1 MATDTQLLPRL
12 DPGTV
17 EPPAAERGTSVTGW
31 LARGAAALPVLAV
44 VFLLPYHSGDWTN
57 NAIFAAIYAMVG
69 LSMNV
74 LVGYTGQI
82 SLGQQAFLGIGA
94 LTAANVV
101 HTGTNSPDPF
111 VFAWGMVA
119 AVGVSAGA
127 ALVLGGIAL
136 RIRGLYLALV
146 TLVFGAVTAD
156 AIFTIPALNG
166 NDAGVS
172 AYRPTALQSNYGYY
186 LFALAMVGVC
196 IYVDVWIRRSK
207 VGRGLIALRDNELV
221 ASAFGIN
228 VLGYKLLGF
237 VLSGAMAGLA
247 GGVFAFWSQE
257 FSDKDFTAAAGF
269 NKALI
274 FVVMVVVGGLGNR
287 AGVIAAAAFFALIDP
302 LFGGLF
308 GHLGWSNF
316 YTDHKAYIS
325 NIIGAGLL
333 LQTVIFNPGGLGQV
347 LRPFTRWFAG
357 HRFSVHDEHGDAA
370 AAALVG
376 GSDVRA

>member
-1 MATDTQLLPRL
+1 MATGELLTAYDADASGRRASL
-12 DPGTV
+12 LG
-17 EPPAAERGTSVTGW
+17 
-31 LARGAAALPVLAV
+31 LATRATAFLPVLALV
-44 VFLLPYHSGDWTN
+44 LLLPRQSGDWTN
-57 NAIFAAIYAMVG
+57 DAIFAAIYAMVG

-101 HTGTNSPDPF
+101 HTGTNAPDPF
-111 VFAWGMVA
+111 TFALGMVC
-119 AVGVSAGA
+119 AVAVSAGA
-127 ALVLGGIAL
+127 AAVLGGIAL

-156 AIFTIPALNG
+156 AVFTIPSLNG

-172 AYRPTALQSNYGYY
+172 AYRPTAIQTDYSYY
-186 LFALAMVGVC
+186 IFAVAMVGVC
-196 IYVDVWIRRSK
+196 LYVDVWIRRTK

-221 ASAFGIN
+221 ASSFGIN

-257 FSDKDFTAAAGF
+257 FSDKDFTATAGF

-287 AGVIAAAAFFALIDP
+287 AGVVAAAAFFALLDP
-302 LFGGLF
+302 ILSGIA
-308 GHLGWSNF
+308 HSTGWINY

-325 NIIGAGLL
+325 NIIGAVLL
-333 LQTVIFNPGGLGQV
+333 LQTLIFNPGGLGQV
-347 LRPFTRWFAG
+347 LRPFTRWFGG
-357 HRFSVHDEHGDAA
+357 HPFSLHDEHGDAA
-370 AAALVG
+370 AAALAG

>member
-1 MATDTQLLPRL
+1 MAAQADLAGRYDPR
-12 DPGTV
+12 
-17 EPPAAERGTSVTGW
+17 AAERRASLAGW
-31 LARGAAALPVLAV
+31 LARAVASAPVL
-44 VFLLPYHSGDWTN
+44 LLVLWVPSHSGDWTN

-82 SLGQQAFLGIGA
+82 SLGQQAFLGLGA

-101 HTGTNSPDPF
+101 HTGTNAPDPF
-111 VFAWGMVA
+111 TFAWGMVA
-119 AVGVSAGA
+119 AIGVSAGA
-127 ALVLGGIAL
+127 ALLLGGIAL

-166 NDAGVS
+166 NDAGIS
-172 AYRPTALQSNYGYY
+172 AYRPTALQSNYAFY
-186 LFALAMVGVC
+186 LFALAMVAVC
-196 IYVDVWIRRSK
+196 IYVDVWIRRTK
-207 VGRGLIALRDNELV
+207 TGRGLIALRDNELV

-257 FSDKDFTAAAGF
+257 FSDKDFTAGAGF

-302 LFGGLF
+302 LFAGIA
-308 GHLGWSNF
+308 HHTGWLTF

-347 LRPFTRWFAG
+347 LRPFTRWFSG
-357 HRFSVHDEHGDAA
+357 QKFSLHDEHGDAA

-376 GSDVRA
+376 GGDVRA

>member
-1 MATDTQLLPRL
+1 MAADTQLLPRL
-12 DPGTV
+12 DPGAADPGSV
-17 EPPAAERGTSVTGW
+17 EHRASVTGW
-31 LARGAAALPVLAV
+31 LVRGAAFIPVLALV
-44 VFLLPYHSGDWTN
+44 LLLPHHSGDWTN

-111 VFAWGMVA
+111 IFAWGMVA
-119 AVGVSAGA
+119 AVAVSAGA

-172 AYRPTALQSNYGYY
+172 AYRPTALQSNYAYY
-186 LFALAMVGVC
+186 LFAIAMVGVC
-196 IYVDVWIRRSK
+196 IYVDVWIRRTK
-207 VGRGLIALRDNELV
+207 TGRGLIALRDNELV

-287 AGVIAAAAFFALIDP
+287 AGVIAAAAFFALVDP
-302 LFGGLF
+302 LFAGLA
-308 GHLGWSNF
+308 HHTGWLNF

-357 HRFSVHDEHGDAA
+357 HKFSMHDEHGDAA

>member
-1 MATDTQLLPRL
+1 VQ
-12 DPGTV
+12 
-17 EPPAAERGTSVTGW
+17 
-31 LARGAAALPVLAV
+31 
-44 VFLLPYHSGDWTN
+44 
-57 NAIFAAIYAMVG
+57 
-69 LSMNV
+69 
-74 LVGYTGQI
+74 
-82 SLGQQAFLGIGA
+82 
-94 LTAANVV
+94 
-101 HTGTNSPDPF
+101 TGTNAADPF
-111 VFAWGMVA
+111 TFASGLVLAAAVA
-119 AVGVSAGA
+119 AASA
-127 ALVLGGIAL
+127 ALLGAVAL

-146 TLVFGAVTAD
+146 TLVFGSVTAD

-166 NDAGVS
+166 HDAGVP
-172 AYRPTALQSNYGYY
+172 AYRPTALQGNYHYY
-186 LFALAMVGVC
+186 LLALAMVGICV
-196 IYVDVWIRRSK
+196 YLDVWIRRSK

-274 FVVMVVVGGLGNR
+274 FVVMVVVGGLGSR

-302 LFGGLF
+302 LFAGIA
-308 GHLGWSNF
+308 HHTGWLSF

-325 NIIGAGLL
+325 NLIGAGLL

-347 LRPFTRWFAG
+347 LRPFTRWFGG
-357 HRFSVHDEHGDAA
+357 HPFTMHDDGDAA
-370 AAALVG
+370 GAALG
-376 GSDVRA
+376 GGDSVRA

>member
-1 MATDTQLLPRL
+1 MAADTQLLPRL
-12 DPGTV
+12 DPGAM
-17 EPPAAERGTSVTGW
+17 EPPSVERGVSVTGW
-31 LARGAAALPVLAV
+31 LARGAAFLPVLAL
-44 VFLLPYHSGDWTN
+44 VFLLPYHSDEWTN

-101 HTGTNSPDPF
+101 HSGTNSPDPF
-111 VFAWGMVA
+111 IFAWGMVA
-119 AVGVSAGA
+119 AIAVSAGA

-186 LFALAMVGVC
+186 VFAIAMVGLC
-196 IYVDVWIRRSK
+196 LYVDVWIRRSK

-302 LFGGLF
+302 LFAGLA
-308 GHLGWSNF
+308 HHTGWLNF

-347 LRPFTRWFAG
+347 LRPFTQWFAG
-357 HRFSVHDEHGDAA
+357 HRFSLHDEHGDAA

>member
-1 MATDTQLLPRL
+1 
-12 DPGTV
+12 
-17 EPPAAERGTSVTGW
+17 
-31 LARGAAALPVLAV
+31 
-44 VFLLPYHSGDWTN
+44 
-57 NAIFAAIYAMVG
+57 
-69 LSMNV
+69 
-74 LVGYTGQI
+74 
-82 SLGQQAFLGIGA
+82 
-94 LTAANVV
+94 
-101 HTGTNSPDPF
+101 
-111 VFAWGMVA
+111 MVA

-127 ALVLGGIAL
+127 ALLLGGIAL

-166 NDAGVS
+166 NDAGIS
-172 AYRPTALQSNYGYY
+172 AYRPTALQSNYAFY
-186 LFALAMVGVC
+186 LFALAMVALC
-196 IYVDVWIRRSK
+196 IYVDIWIRRTK
-207 VGRGLIALRDNELV
+207 TGRGLIALRDNELV

-257 FSDKDFTAAAGF
+257 FSDKDFTAGAGF

-302 LFGGLF
+302 LFAGIAN
-308 GHLGWSNF
+308 HTGWLTF

-357 HRFSVHDEHGDAA
+357 HKFSMHDEHGDAA

-376 GSDVRA
+376 GGDVRA

>member
-1 MATDTQLLPRL
+1 MAADTQLLPRL
-12 DPGTV
+12 DPGATDPGSV
-17 EPPAAERGTSVTGW
+17 QHRTSATGW
-31 LARGAAALPVLAV
+31 LVRGAAFIPVLALV
-44 VFLLPYHSGDWTN
+44 LLVPYHSGDWTN

-111 VFAWGMVA
+111 IFAWGMVA
-119 AVGVSAGA
+119 AVAVSAGA

-172 AYRPTALQSNYGYY
+172 AYRPTALQSNYAYY
-186 LFALAMVGVC
+186 LFAIAMVGVC
-196 IYVDVWIRRSK
+196 IYVDVWIRRTK
-207 VGRGLIALRDNELV
+207 TGRGLIALRDNELV

-287 AGVIAAAAFFALIDP
+287 AGVIAAAAFFALVDP
-302 LFGGLF
+302 LFAGLA
-308 GHLGWSNF
+308 HHTGWLNF

-333 LQTVIFNPGGLGQV
+333 LQTIIFNPGGLGQV

-357 HRFSVHDEHGDAA
+357 HKLSMHDEHGDAA

>member
-1 MATDTQLLPRL
+1 MVAQTELLSPYDASSGRDGL
-12 DPGTV
+12 
-17 EPPAAERGTSVTGW
+17 SVAGW
-31 LARGAAALPVLAV
+31 AARGAALVPVLAL
-44 VFLLPYHSGDWTN
+44 VFFLPRHSGDWTN
-57 NAIFAAIYAMVG
+57 DAIFAAIYAMVG

-101 HTGTNSPDPF
+101 HTGTNTPDPF
-111 VFAWGMVA
+111 TFALGMVTA
-119 AVGVSAGA
+119 IVVSAGA
-127 ALVLGGIAL
+127 ALLLGGIAL

-172 AYRPTALQSNYGYY
+172 AYRPSAVQTDYSYY
-186 LFALAMVGVC
+186 IFALVMVGLCVY
-196 IYVDVWIRRSK
+196 IDVWIRRTK

-221 ASAFGIN
+221 ASAYGVN

-247 GGVFAFWSQE
+247 GGVYAFWSQE
-257 FSDKDFTAAAGF
+257 FSDKNFTSTAGF
-269 NKALI
+269 NQALI

-287 AGVIAAAAFFALIDP
+287 TGVVAAAAFFALIDP
-302 LFGGLF
+302 LFAGF
-308 GHLGWSNF
+308 AHHTGWLNF
-316 YTDHKAYIS
+316 YTAHKAYVS
-325 NIIGAGLL
+325 NLVGAGLL
-333 LQTVIFNPGGLGQV
+333 LQTIIFNPGGLGQV
-347 LRPFTRWFAG
+347 LRPFTHWFAG
-357 HRFSVHDEHGDAA
+357 HKFSLHDDHGDAA
-370 AAALVG
+370 AAALSG

>member
-1 MATDTQLLPRL
+1 MATQVL
-12 DPGTV
+12 
-17 EPPAAERGTSVTGW
+17 EPVGAPARAAADVRGWALRGT
-31 LARGAAALPVLAV
+31 AMLPVLALV
-44 VFLLPYHSGDWTN
+44 LLLPRVNNDWIN
-57 NAIFAAIYAMVG
+57 DAIFAAIYAIVG

-101 HTGTNSPDPF
+101 HTGTNAPDPF
-111 VFAWGMVA
+111 TFALGIIA
-119 AVGVSAGA
+119 AVAVAAGA
-127 ALVLGGIAL
+127 AAVLGGIAL

-156 AIFTIPALNG
+156 AVFTIPALNG

-172 AYRPTALQSNYGYY
+172 AYRPTAISSNYGYY
-186 LFALAMVGVC
+186 LFALAMVGLC
-196 IYVDVWIRRSK
+196 IYVDIWVRRTK

-221 ASAFGIN
+221 ASAFGVN
-228 VLGYKLLGF
+228 VLGYKLFGF

-247 GGVFAFWSQE
+247 GAVFAFWSQE

-287 AGVIAAAAFFALIDP
+287 AGVVGAAAFFALIDP
-302 LFGGLF
+302 LLAGLSNATQ
-308 GHLGWSNF
+308 WSGF

-325 NIIGAGLL
+325 NVIGAGLL

-357 HRFSVHDEHGDAA
+357 HPFSMHDEHGDAA
-370 AAALVG
+370 AAALAG

>member
-1 MATDTQLLPRL
+1 VAAQTELLTPL
-12 DPGTV
+12 
-17 EPPAAERGTSVTGW
+17 PAATAEQRATLTGW
-31 LARGAAALPVLAV
+31 LVRGAAFLPVLALV
-44 VFLLPYHSGDWTN
+44 LLLPRHSDDWTN
-57 NAIFAAIYAMVG
+57 DAIFAAIYAMVG

-101 HTGTNSPDPF
+101 NTGTTAADPF
-111 VFAWGMVA
+111 SFAMGIA
-119 AVGVSAGA
+119 CAVLVSAGA
-127 ALVLGGIAL
+127 ALVLGAIAL

-146 TLVFGAVTAD
+146 TLVFGSVTAD
-156 AIFTIPALNG
+156 AVFTISSLNG
-166 NDAGVS
+166 HDAGVN
-172 AYRPTALQSNYGYY
+172 AYRPTAIESTYGYY
-186 LFALAMVGVC
+186 LFALAMVLVC
-196 IYVDVWIRRSK
+196 IYIDVWVRRSK

-237 VLSGAMAGLA
+237 VISGAMAGLA

-257 FSDKDFTAAAGF
+257 FSDKDFTSAAGF
-269 NKALI
+269 NQALI

-302 LFGGLF
+302 LFSGLA
-308 GHLGWSNF
+308 HHTGWLNY
-316 YTDHKAYIS
+316 YTDHKQYVS
-325 NIIGAGLL
+325 NAFGALLL

-357 HRFSVHDEHGDAA
+357 HRFTMHDEGDAA
-370 AAALVG
+370 AAALG
-376 GSDVRA
+376 GGDIRA

>member
-1 MATDTQLLPRL
+1 MATTELLSPYDAGASQRR
-12 DPGTV
+12 
-17 EPPAAERGTSVTGW
+17 ASITGW
-31 LARGAAALPVLAV
+31 LTRGGAALPIVALVL
-44 VFLLPYHSGDWTN
+44 LLPKHSGDWTN
-57 NAIFAAIYAMVG
+57 DAIFAAIYAMVG

-101 HTGTNSPDPF
+101 HSGTNTPDPF
-111 VFAWGMVA
+111 TFALGMVC
-119 AVGVSAGA
+119 AVAVSAGA
-127 ALVLGGIAL
+127 AAVLGGIAL

-156 AIFTIPALNG
+156 AVFTIPSLNG

-172 AYRPTALQSNYGYY
+172 AYRPSAIQTDFSYY
-186 LFALAMVGVC
+186 VFALVMVGLCV
-196 IYVDVWIRRSK
+196 YVDVWIRRTK

-221 ASAFGIN
+221 AGAFGIN

-287 AGVIAAAAFFALIDP
+287 AGVIAAAAFFALLDP
-302 LFGGLF
+302 IFSGIASGT
-308 GHLGWSNF
+308 GWLNF

-325 NIIGAGLL
+325 NIIGAVLL

-347 LRPFTRWFAG
+347 IRPFTRWFAG
-357 HRFSVHDEHGDAA
+357 HPFSLHDEHGDAA
-370 AAALVG
+370 AAALGG